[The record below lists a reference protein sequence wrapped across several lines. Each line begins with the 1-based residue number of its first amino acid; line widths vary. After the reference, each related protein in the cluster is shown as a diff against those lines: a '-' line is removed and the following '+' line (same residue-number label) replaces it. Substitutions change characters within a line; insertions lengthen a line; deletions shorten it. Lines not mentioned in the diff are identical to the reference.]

1 MKVLCVIAL
10 VIIMFYAIL
19 AIQDA
24 VDVKVYLR
32 HGILSFVELIVVG
45 CIWFSLLRYIVDM
58 FR

>member
-32 HGILSFVELIVVG
+32 HRILSFVEFIIIG
-45 CIWFSLLRYIVDM
+45 FIWFSLLRYIVDILK
-58 FR
+58 